1 MPMPFHCIECD
12 KPVLQALHT
21 VCPNCLK
28 RSKNMVSSSDIG
40 EDLKRILPSEKMN
53 ERSNNI
59 RKS

>member
-21 VCPNCLK
+21 VCPACLK
-28 RSKNMVSSSDIG
+28 KKNMVSSNNTG
-40 EDLKRILPSEKMN
+40 EDLKKILPSEKEN
-53 ERSNNI
+53 EHSNNI